1 MPYSGFKKRASL
13 LSKDFVDAHSG
24 VQFFAPNPRENL
36 RNPLIG
42 RARSVTQNPANGS
55 MGDSPDLAFHM
66 PVFRFGEF
74 ELDEQTFELR
84 RNGAAI
90 RVQQQPA
97 RVLAFLLNHRGSL
110 VTREQIRLAIW
121 GEDTFVDFEQGL
133 NFCIRQIR
141 LALNDQADRPRHI
154 ETLPRLGYRF
164 ISQIEKIGDGEAAEA
179 NKRLRIGV
187 VPVEDLSGQ
196 PENYF
201 AAGLTEDMISALSRI
216 DSERL
221 RVTALPRLESGD
233 AMAEH
238 LDRLKR
244 ELNLDYLLRGS
255 VRRSGDTL
263 RISAQLHDL
272 RDKCVLWSKTYDRK
286 SVDVLAVQEEVTQRV
301 SESLAVEL
309 FPSVTVGARRYSKS
323 SAAYDAYLKG
333 RFFWHKMTADSIG
346 RSMDYFRAALAIDGA
361 FAPAYAGL
369 ADCYAQ
375 MGSSRV
381 GTMKPLEAVA
391 ESRKH
396 LQRALDLDETLA
408 EAHCT
413 LGLIKSWYDWDW
425 DGAGVEFQA
434 ALALDP
440 SQITALIWQSL
451 LLTVNGRY
459 QESLASMQ
467 RARELEP
474 LSPTVNLYL
483 GLSYV
488 HGGQFDLGI
497 RRIRESIELDS
508 GYYRSHMFLG
518 RSLTA
523 INQHDE
529 AIIALQR
536 ALALRPDSFESSA
549 FLGLALAGKGDRKS
563 ALAMVKKTQLLGEK
577 CEPAIVLACIYARLG
592 MPNEMFEWLERA
604 VAVKSTPIYIPL
616 ISEEYRPY
624 ETDPRYHGFLAS
636 IGMSHRARF

>member
-1 MPYSGFKKRASL
+1 MSG
-13 LSKDFVDAHSG
+13 
-24 VQFFAPNPRENL
+24 
-36 RNPLIG
+36 I
-42 RARSVTQNPANGS
+42 
-55 MGDSPDLAFHM
+55 
-66 PVFRFGEF
+66 RFGEF
-74 ELDEQTFELR
+74 ELNEQTFELR
-84 RNGAAI
+84 RNGAPVRI
-90 RVQQQPA
+90 QQQPA
-97 RVLAFLLNHRGSL
+97 RVLAFLLQHRGTL

-133 NFCIRQIR
+133 NFCVRQIR
-141 LALNDQADRPRHI
+141 LALNDQADKPSYV

-164 ISQIEKIGDGEAAEA
+164 AGKMEGGAEGGETREE
-179 NKRLRIGV
+179 KRLRIAV

-196 PENYF
+196 IESYF

-216 DSERL
+216 DPARL
-221 RVTALPRLESGD
+221 RVTAVPKIDSGD
-233 AMAEH
+233 GMADH
-238 LDRLKR
+238 LDRLQR
-244 ELNLDYLLRGS
+244 ELNLHYLLRGS

-263 RISAQLHDL
+263 RITAILHDL
-272 RDKCVLWSKTYDRK
+272 CDRSVLWSETFNRKAYDL
-286 SVDVLAVQEEVTQRV
+286 LAVQEEVTQRV

-333 RFFWHKMTADSIG
+333 RFFWHKMTADAIG
-346 RSMDYFRAALAIDGA
+346 RSMDYFREALAIDGG

-451 LLTVNGRY
+451 LLSVNGRH
-459 QESLASMQ
+459 QESIASMQ

-483 GLSYV
+483 GLAYV

-518 RSLTA
+518 RSLSA

-529 AIIALQR
+529 AIAELER
-536 ALALRPDSFESSA
+536 ALVLRPDSFESSA

-563 ALAMVKKTQLLGEK
+563 ALAMVKKTQELGEK
-577 CEPAIVLACIYARLG
+577 CEPAIVIACIYARLG

-604 VAVKSTPIYIPL
+604 VAVKSTPIYVPL
-616 ISEEYRPY
+616 ISAEFCPY
-624 ETDPRYHGFLAS
+624 ETDTRYHRFLGS
-636 IGMSHRARF
+636 IGLSHRARN

>member
-1 MPYSGFKKRASL
+1 MSL
-13 LSKDFVDAHSG
+13 
-24 VQFFAPNPRENL
+24 
-36 RNPLIG
+36 I
-42 RARSVTQNPANGS
+42 
-55 MGDSPDLAFHM
+55 
-66 PVFRFGEF
+66 RFGDF

-84 RNGAAI
+84 KNGTLARI
-90 RVQQQPA
+90 QRQPA
-97 RVLAFLLNHRGSL
+97 RVLAFLLNHRGTL

-141 LALNDQADRPRHI
+141 LALDDQAEHPRHI

-164 ISQIEKIGDGEAAEA
+164 ISQIEKGGDREAATAGAEER
-179 NKRLRIGV
+179 RLRIAV
-187 VPVEDLSGQ
+187 VPVEELSGK
-196 PENYF
+196 EGDYF

-216 DSERL
+216 DPARL
-221 RVTALPRLESGD
+221 RVISVPKLEGG
-233 AMAEH
+233 AGMAAH
-238 LDRLKR
+238 LDRLQR

-255 VRRSGDTL
+255 VRRSGDTM

-272 RDKCVLWSKTYDRK
+272 RDQCVLWSETYDRK
-286 SVDVLAVQEEVTQRV
+286 AGDLLAVQEEVTERV
-301 SESLAVEL
+301 SRSLAVEL
-309 FPSVTVGARRYSKS
+309 FPSATVGARRYSKS

-333 RFFWHKMTADSIG
+333 RFFWHKMTADAIG
-346 RSMDYFRAALAIDGA
+346 RSMGYFNEALTIDAG

-375 MGSSRV
+375 MGSVRV
-381 GTMKPLEAVA
+381 GQMKPLEALTQA
-391 ESRKH
+391 HSH

-425 DGAGVEFQA
+425 DGASVEFQA
-434 ALALDP
+434 ALALNP
-440 SQITALIWQSL
+440 SQITALLWQSL
-451 LLTVNGRY
+451 LLSVSGRH

-483 GLSYV
+483 GLAYV
-488 HGGQFDLGI
+488 HGGQFDLGT

-518 RSLTA
+518 RALSA

-529 AIIALQR
+529 AIVALQR
-536 ALALRPDSFESSA
+536 ALALRPDSLESSA
-549 FLGLALAGKGDRKS
+549 YLGLALAGKGDRKS
-563 ALAMVKKTQLLGEK
+563 ALAMVKKTQGLGEK
-577 CEPAIVLACIYARLG
+577 CEPAIVLTCIYARLG
-592 MPNEMFEWLERA
+592 MANEMFEWLERA
-604 VAVKSTPIYIPL
+604 VAVKSTPIYVPL
-616 ISEEYRPY
+616 ISAEFRPY
-624 ETDPRYHGFLAS
+624 ETDARYHGFLAS
-636 IGMSHRARF
+636 IGLSHRARN